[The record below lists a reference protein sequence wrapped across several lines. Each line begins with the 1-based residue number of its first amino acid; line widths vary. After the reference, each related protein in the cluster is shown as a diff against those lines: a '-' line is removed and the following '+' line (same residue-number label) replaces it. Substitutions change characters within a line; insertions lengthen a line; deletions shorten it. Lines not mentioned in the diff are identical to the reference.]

1 MLTRVVIKMSWE
13 DVLKRE
19 SHTKLVRRVGFI
31 RDKFAEIKPTGEP
44 QSSQTAEMNKHKL
57 FMQAKQITKLV
68 NDRKRP
74 SAIHKITISDPNSI
88 EDEEGDV
95 WYWSGFSVYGSG
107 DMGFAGLEPNM
118 TRTAQAWISKL
129 IRDIEALNLEETE
142 IESDIGEY

>member
-1 MLTRVVIKMSWE
+1 MEEIRMSWE
-13 DVLKRE
+13 NILKR
-19 SHTKLVRRVGFI
+19 TKLVRNVGFT

-88 EDEEGDV
+88 EEEEGDV
-95 WYWSGFSVYGSG
+95 WYWSGFSVYGRG

-118 TRTAQAWISKL
+118 IKTANAWIDKL
-129 IRDIEALNLEETE
+129 MRDIKALDLEGTE